1 METNPEYSSDD
12 VIINLL
18 DSNKPFNPQ
27 FLHFFSDISL
37 DDLDKI
43 KSIWPKVNKDRKYN
57 LLKDLESLMEANT
70 LVSCDDIGHFALQD
84 DDPRIRSQAISL
96 LWECSDIK
104 LISILTNFLLNDS
117 NLEVN
122 ASAATALGKFVL
134 LGELEEIPEEPAKMV
149 RDLLI
154 NEYLRTEND
163 STKQRILESL
173 GYSSNEKVNQFISS
187 ALKKDDK
194 KWHLSALF
202 AISRSANNIWEKV
215 VVEKLTNH
223 DPDIQIEAIKAAG
236 ELEIE
241 SAKEQIIELMES
253 STPDEELHM
262 QALWALSKIGGND
275 IKELFEEMIEGS
287 EDDEKTDILEMAMD
301 NLDLT
306 NGIPSF
312 GLFGHS

>member
-12 VIINLL
+12 VINNFL
-18 DSNKPFNPQ
+18 DSNKPFNPH
-27 FLHFFSDISL
+27 FLHFFSDMSI

-43 KSIWPKVNKDRKYN
+43 KSIWSEVNGDRKYN
-57 LLKDLESLMEANT
+57 LLRNLESLIEANT
-70 LVSCDDIGHFALQD
+70 LVSCDEIGYFALQD
-84 DDPRIRSQAISL
+84 DDPRIRSQAIPL
-96 LWECSDIK
+96 LWECNDIK
-104 LISILTNFLLNDS
+104 LISLFMNFLQNDS
-117 NLEVN
+117 DFEVN
-122 ASAATALGKFVL
+122 SSAAAALGKFVL

-149 RDLLI
+149 QDLLI
-154 NEYLRTEND
+154 NEYLKTEND

-173 GYSSNEKVNQFISS
+173 GYSSNEKVNQFISC
-187 ALKKDDK
+187 ALKKDNK

-202 AISRSANNIWEKV
+202 AISRSANNLWEKV
-215 VVEKLTNH
+215 VVEKLSDL

-241 SAKEQIIELMES
+241 SAKEQIIEFMKN

-262 QALWALSKIGGND
+262 QALCALSKIGGSD
-275 IKELFEEMIEGS
+275 IKELFEDLIEES

-306 NGIPSF
+306 NGMPSF
-312 GLFGHS
+312 GLFDQS

>member
-12 VIINLL
+12 VINNLL
-18 DSNKPFNPQ
+18 DSKKPFNPQ
-27 FLHFFSDISL
+27 FLHFFSDISI

-43 KSIWPKVNKDRKYN
+43 KSIWSEITRDRKYN
-57 LLKDLESLMEANT
+57 LLRDLESLMEANT
-70 LVSCDDIGHFALQD
+70 LVSCDEIGYFALQD
-84 DDPRIRSQAISL
+84 DDPRIRSQAIPL

-104 LISILTNFLLNDS
+104 LISIFMNFLQNDS
-117 NLEVN
+117 NFEVN
-122 ASAATALGKFVL
+122 ASAAAALGKFVL

-149 RDLLI
+149 QDLLI
-154 NEYLRTEND
+154 NEYIKTEND
-163 STKQRILESL
+163 TTKRRILESL

-202 AISRSANNIWEKV
+202 AISRSANNIWDKV
-215 VVEKLTNH
+215 VAEKLTDL

-241 SAKEQIIELMES
+241 FAKEQIIEFMKS

-262 QALWALSKIGGND
+262 QAIWALSKIGGNE
-275 IKELFEEMIEGS
+275 IKELFEEMIEES
-287 EDDEKTDILEMAMD
+287 EDDEKADILEMAMD
-301 NLDLT
+301 NLDLA

-312 GLFGHS
+312 GLFDQR

>member
-1 METNPEYSSDD
+1 METYPEYSSDD

-18 DSNKPFNPQ
+18 DSNKPFNPL
-27 FLHFFSDISL
+27 FLHFFSDMSI

-43 KSIWPKVNKDRKYN
+43 KSIWSEVNGDRKYN
-57 LLKDLESLMEANT
+57 LLRNLESLIEANT
-70 LVSCDDIGHFALQD
+70 LVSCDEIGYFALQD
-84 DDPRIRSQAISL
+84 DDPRIRSQAIPL
-96 LWECSDIK
+96 LWECSDIN
-104 LISILTNFLLNDS
+104 LISIFINFLQNDI
-117 NLEVN
+117 NFEVN
-122 ASAATALGKFVL
+122 ASAAAALGKFVL

-149 RDLLI
+149 QDLLI
-154 NEYLRTEND
+154 NEYLITENE

-202 AISRSANNIWEKV
+202 AISRSANNLWEKV
-215 VVEKLTNH
+215 VLEKLTDL

-241 SAKEQIIELMES
+241 SAKEQIIEFLKN
-253 STPDEELHM
+253 STPDEELHT
-262 QALWALSKIGGND
+262 QATWTLSKIGGND
-275 IKELFEEMIEGS
+275 IKELFEDMIEES
-287 EDDEKTDILEMAMD
+287 ENDEKADILEMALD

-306 NGIPSF
+306 NGLPSF
-312 GLFGHS
+312 GLFDQS